1 MADRRD
7 ESGGAGGGRS
17 KRKKQRRGGAA
28 PQRHQQPN
36 AHSIG
41 GGKSRRQQARQQTA
55 GPCAAF
61 LAALEEQRE
70 NERRRQELQQHL
82 QADEVTE
89 AVAQASATVPAN
101 QRDQRQSAPIAPAAS
116 AQQPAAPVAQIAG
129 FYYDEAQKRYFKL
142 TPQIKQQVK
151 QMKQVH
157 IAKEKD
163 APQQELRPL
172 HVEVSESR
180 HRITSLDLQA
190 KGDGYG
196 AMGFTGGRV
205 EIFTVDHRSDLRS
218 GFARQ
223 GERRITS
230 VQQQFAAAS
239 YQVSAVKWRPVDP
252 RERISDLLYACVGGD
267 PSAESTGFVSLVR
280 PFSSPESKWPFNDP
294 WSVEWCPGRAT
305 RSFAV
310 GLSGCAAY
318 VDIAARDGVT
328 GAPVGKIKSD
338 VMAQAFSS
346 DGNTILN
353 GTRNGSTWLWDLRAS
368 RRAHEHLV
376 VPSKSSSQT
385 AGGAILD
392 LHVLNGDFQ
401 VLVLKSNGELRL
413 VDTRGAQR
421 KEKDSNVVV
430 EYAAGGSNTYL
441 PMLKCAVDDTET
453 VVIATGSD
461 RRGDGVTGCGA
472 STTVCSYQIST
483 GALLSQMTVNES
495 QSSKAIAPLEQV
507 HLRRSSNGDAMPEIY
522 ALSRNEL
529 FASAHK
535 REAPNIQ
542 HR

>member
-163 APQQELRPL
+163 AVRRKALEANRGRHHQHGSAAGSLRSALRPRCANATPGGWLGYFAERERSFVWSVGRHDQRELMPRLFASMMVKFGVSTSTALRQADDLGFTYMRIAVSCLPIQPQQELRPL

-196 AMGFTGGRV
+196 AMGCT
-205 EIFTVDHRSDLRS
+205 
-218 GFARQ
+218 
-223 GERRITS
+223 
-230 VQQQFAAAS
+230 
-239 YQVSAVKWRPVDP
+239 
-252 RERISDLLYACVGGD
+252 
-267 PSAESTGFVSLVR
+267 
-280 PFSSPESKWPFNDP
+280 
-294 WSVEWCPGRAT
+294 
-305 RSFAV
+305 
-310 GLSGCAAY
+310 
-318 VDIAARDGVT
+318 
-328 GAPVGKIKSD
+328 
-338 VMAQAFSS
+338 
-346 DGNTILN
+346 
-353 GTRNGSTWLWDLRAS
+353 
-368 RRAHEHLV
+368 
-376 VPSKSSSQT
+376 
-385 AGGAILD
+385 
-392 LHVLNGDFQ
+392 
-401 VLVLKSNGELRL
+401 
-413 VDTRGAQR
+413 
-421 KEKDSNVVV
+421 
-430 EYAAGGSNTYL
+430 
-441 PMLKCAVDDTET
+441 
-453 VVIATGSD
+453 
-461 RRGDGVTGCGA
+461 
-472 STTVCSYQIST
+472 
-483 GALLSQMTVNES
+483 
-495 QSSKAIAPLEQV
+495 
-507 HLRRSSNGDAMPEIY
+507 
-522 ALSRNEL
+522 
-529 FASAHK
+529 
-535 REAPNIQ
+535 
-542 HR
+542 